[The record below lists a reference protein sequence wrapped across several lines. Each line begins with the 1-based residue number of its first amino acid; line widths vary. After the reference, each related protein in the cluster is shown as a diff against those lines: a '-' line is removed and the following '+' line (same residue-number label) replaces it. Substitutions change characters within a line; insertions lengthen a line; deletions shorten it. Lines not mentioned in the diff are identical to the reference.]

1 MYLKSGKFKEAIQI
15 WKTFEDFDVE
25 DKENI
30 EDIMEEF
37 LVRLKEIYT
46 TGMGMMEMVTG
57 YLSEEDLKKLETLKV
72 LVVILK
78 TTRNHKD
85 VFQEKE
91 EFFTEA
97 VAFLTHIDK
106 AIKLMAELL
115 ETTSITDMQE
125 AVAFFTVAYQF
136 NIDNASYGI
145 SSKQTL
151 FQQND
156 FFLWFF
162 FVEMLGV
169 MQRNEQDRKD
179 MVTDAFKTIYLVTS
193 TSNMQ

>member
-1 MYLKSGKFKEAIQI
+1 MVCADDENEDETNNAPINRTQAETLIRMYLKSGKFKEAIQI

-85 VFQEKE
+85 VF
-91 EFFTEA
+91 
-97 VAFLTHIDK
+97 
-106 AIKLMAELL
+106 
-115 ETTSITDMQE
+115 
-125 AVAFFTVAYQF
+125 
-136 NIDNASYGI
+136 
-145 SSKQTL
+145 
-151 FQQND
+151 
-156 FFLWFF
+156 
-162 FVEMLGV
+162 
-169 MQRNEQDRKD
+169 
-179 MVTDAFKTIYLVTS
+179 
-193 TSNMQ
+193 